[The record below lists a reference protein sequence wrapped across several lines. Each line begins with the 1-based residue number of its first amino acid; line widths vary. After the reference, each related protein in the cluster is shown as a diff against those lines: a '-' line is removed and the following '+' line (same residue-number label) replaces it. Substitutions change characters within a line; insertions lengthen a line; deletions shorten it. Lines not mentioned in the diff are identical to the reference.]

1 MNWFFNLSIRWKL
14 QFGFFAVTMVT
25 TIYNRILASSELG
38 KLIDIAKADHV
49 REAVLQQMQASHNA
63 YIFNSYWEAGLEFV
77 AQFFVIAFVA
87 NLFARP
93 IIKLSHSLEAVEK
106 GDLTNHI
113 ALTAHDEVGVLQK
126 LFNSV
131 LDKLNGILRE
141 VEDSGK
147 HMGQSAYQVAKIS
160 HEIYD
165 IGKQQESRSGEVISA
180 MQQLHNT
187 SSAVQDQAMK
197 AAERSRQVE
206 ALAREGIENVRQ
218 NINAM
223 EDTTREVRRASSEIG
238 ELEESAHQIDMIVNT
253 IKEIAGQTN
262 LLALNAAIEAARAGE
277 QGRGFAVVADEVRK
291 LAERTSSSAEEVNS
305 IIQQLTA
312 KVQQVIGTMSVA
324 VEKVNITQE
333 DARKTASTIEVMAT
347 NSVETAQGNQ
357 GISDASHQQL
367 KQFGLLQQT
376 METLFATLRE
386 NGTKVEATAAIG
398 EDLRRVSGRLSELMS
413 NFTFSH
419 EMLIG
424 AAQHEQRTVPRI
436 NNSLLVKMT
445 QGDNKIDAISQDFS
459 MTGVK
464 MSLPRQLDTTR
475 PVELQLYLPHE
486 DLRGYESQEPIQMK
500 AEVTW
505 QDGQDGRSRC
515 MAGLK
520 FVGMTDTDRSKIK
533 QCFKFYNANSEF

>member
-1 MNWFFNLSIRWKL
+1 
-14 QFGFFAVTMVT
+14 
-25 TIYNRILASSELG
+25 
-38 KLIDIAKADHV
+38 
-49 REAVLQQMQASHNA
+49 MQASHSA
-63 YIFNSYWEAGLEFV
+63 YIFNSYWEAGLEFAV
-77 AQFFVIAFVA
+77 QFFLIAFEA

-93 IIKLSHSLEAVEK
+93 IINLGHSLESVEK
-106 GDLTNHI
+106 GDLTKRVG
-113 ALTAHDEVGVLQK
+113 LTSHDEVGVLQK
-126 LFNSV
+126 MFNSV
-131 LDKLNGILRE
+131 LEKLNGILRE

-165 IGKQQESRSGEVISA
+165 IGKQQESRSGEVTSA

-223 EDTTREVRRASSEIG
+223 EDTTREVKRASSEIG
-238 ELEESAHQIDMIVNT
+238 ELEESAHQINMIVNT

-305 IIQQLTA
+305 IIEQLSA
-312 KVQQVIGTMSVA
+312 KVQQVTNTMSVA

-367 KQFGLLQQT
+367 QQFGLLQQT

-413 NFTFSH
+413 SFQFSH
-419 EMLIG
+419 EVMIG
-424 AAQHEQRTVPRI
+424 TVQHEQRTVPRV
-436 NNSLLVKMT
+436 NNSLLVKIT
-445 QGDNKIDAISQDFS
+445 QGEDRIDAISQDFS
-459 MTGVK
+459 LSGVRL
-464 MSLPRQLDTTR
+464 SLPRRLDTQQ
-475 PVELQLYLPHE
+475 PVALQMYLPYE
-486 DLRGYESQEPIQMK
+486 DLKVYESQEPVK
-500 AEVTW
+500 LTGEVTW

-520 FVGMTDTDRSKIK
+520 FVDMKDADRAKIK
-533 QCFKFYNANSEF
+533 ECFKFFNVNAEF

>member
-1 MNWFFNLSIRWKL
+1 
-14 QFGFFAVTMVT
+14 MVT
-25 TIYNRILASSELG
+25 TIYNRVLASSELG
-38 KLIDIAKADHV
+38 KLIDIARADHV

-77 AQFFVIAFVA
+77 AQFFLIAFVA

-93 IIKLSHSLEAVEK
+93 IIKLGHSLEAVEK
-106 GDLTNHI
+106 GDLTNRI

-131 LDKLNGILRE
+131 LNKLNSILRE

-165 IGKQQESRSGEVISA
+165 IGKQQESRSGEVTSA

-223 EDTTREVRRASSEIG
+223 EDTTREVKRASSEIG

-312 KVQQVIGTMSVA
+312 KVQQVIGTMSIA
-324 VEKVNITQE
+324 VEKVNITQD
-333 DARKTASTIEVMAT
+333 DARKTASTIEVMAA

-357 GISDASHQQL
+357 GISDASRQQL
-367 KQFGLLQQT
+367 QQFGLLQQT

-413 NFTFSH
+413 NFQFSH
-419 EMLIG
+419 EVLIG
-424 AAQHEQRTVPRI
+424 AAQHEQRTAPRV

-459 MTGVK
+459 LTGVR
-464 MSLPRQLDTTR
+464 MSLPRRLDATQ

-486 DLRGYESQEPIQMK
+486 DLRGYESQEPIRMK

-505 QDGQDGRSRC
+505 QDGQDGRNRC

-520 FVGMTDTDRSKIK
+520 FVGMTDTDRNKIK
-533 QCFKFYNANSEF
+533 QCFKFYNANAEF